1 MRRAKLGDVFCI
13 KVPNGFKIFQWAYRV
28 ERKGDYMRV
37 FPGLYDS
44 VPENIESIALSEH
57 SYIIAFHIS
66 RAYRIG
72 LAQWLGNFPVPE
84 QYSFPKIQIAFR
96 QDNAT
101 RDISAIDVM
110 SADGTRDIMEIYYV
124 KRMEQLPKA
133 FRNEKLLNAYL
144 TPNWLLYLFDNNF
157 DMQHPERFFVF
168 GLNPEAQ
175 MQKYTDIIDSYINK
189 QRGDL

>member
-13 KVPNGFKIFQWAYRV
+13 KVPNGYKIFQWAYRV
-28 ERKGDYMRV
+28 DRKGDYMRV

-44 VPENIESIALSEH
+44 VPESIEQMVLGEH

-84 QYSFPKIQIAFR
+84 QYPFPKIQIAFR

-101 RDISAIDVM
+101 RDISAIGVM
-110 SADGTRDIMEIYYV
+110 SADGTRDVMEIYYV

-157 DMQHPERFFVF
+157 DMQHPDRFFIF
-168 GLNPEAQ
+168 GPNPESK

-189 QRGDL
+189 TTR

>member
-13 KVPNGFKIFQWAYRV
+13 KVPNGYKIFQWAYRV

-44 VPENIESIALSEH
+44 VPENIEQIVLSEH

-84 QYSFPKIQIAFR
+84 QYPFPKIQIAFK

-110 SADGTRDIMEIYYV
+110 SADGTRNVMEIYYV

-157 DMQHPERFFVF
+157 DMQHPDRFFIF
-168 GLNPEAQ
+168 GPNPEAQ
-175 MQKYTDIIDSYINK
+175 VQKYTDIIDSYINK